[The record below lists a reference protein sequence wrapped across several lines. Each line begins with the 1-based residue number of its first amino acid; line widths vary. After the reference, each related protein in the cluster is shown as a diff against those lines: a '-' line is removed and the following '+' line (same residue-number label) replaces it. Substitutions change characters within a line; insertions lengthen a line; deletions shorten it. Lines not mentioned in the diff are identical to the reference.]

1 MKEKEAHPY
10 FRRKTPEELLRELH
24 DQKRGKL
31 KLYIGAA
38 PGVGKTYK
46 MLQDAHDLVKEGVDV
61 VVGYIEAHGR
71 HETKG
76 MIGNLEVIQRETVFY
91 KGKELQELDL
101 LAIVRRRP
109 KVVIIDELAHTNV
122 PTSRH
127 KKRFEDVSYLLN
139 QGISVMSAMNI
150 QHMESV
156 HDLVY
161 AITQVKVRET
171 VPDLFIQ
178 QADEIQLVD
187 VTPEQLQKR
196 LREGKIY
203 EVHKIEQCLQSF
215 FKLANLH
222 ALRELTLREVADEVD
237 GKLIHAHEI
246 GVTGICERILVCI
259 QYSETAKKLIR
270 RGWRMANRLKA
281 DLLLLHV
288 FTGEQTERQKAQIKE
303 WREFANRFHASLIV
317 EEAKKQKPAAV
328 IVNVAKQYRV
338 TQILLGQSART
349 RWEEIRKGSIVNT
362 IMRQTHNIDI
372 HIVSD
377 SAKQLQ

>member
-203 EVHKIEQCLQSF
+203 EVHKIEQSLQSF

-259 QYSETAKKLIR
+259 QYSETAEKLIR

-349 RWEEIRKGSIVNT
+349 RWEEIRKG
-362 IMRQTHNIDI
+362 
-372 HIVSD
+372 
-377 SAKQLQ
+377 

>member
-61 VVGYIEAHGR
+61 VVGYVEAHGR
-71 HETKG
+71 NETEA
-76 MIGNLEVIQRETVFY
+76 MIGNLEVIQKETIFY

-161 AITQVKVRET
+161 AVTQVKVRET

-203 EVHKIEQCLQSF
+203 EVHKIEQSLQSF

-246 GVTGICERILVCI
+246 GVTGIRERILVCI
-259 QYSETAKKLIR
+259 QYSGTAEKLIR

-288 FTGEQTERQKAQIKE
+288 LTGEQTERQKAQIKE
-303 WREFANRFHASLIV
+303 WQEFADRFHALLIV

-377 SAKQLQ
+377 SAKQ

>member
-46 MLQDAHDLVKEGVDV
+46 MLQDAHDLVKEGIDV

-71 HETKG
+71 HETKE
-76 MIGNLEVIQRETVFY
+76 MIGNLEVIERETVFY
-91 KGKELQELDL
+91 KGKELKELDL

-203 EVHKIEQCLQSF
+203 EVHKIEQSLQSF

-259 QYSETAKKLIR
+259 QYSGTAEKLIR

-303 WREFANRFHASLIV
+303 WREFADRFHASLIV
-317 EEAKKQKPAAV
+317 EEAKNQKPAAV

-338 TQILLGQSART
+338 TQILLGQ
-349 RWEEIRKGSIVNT
+349 
-362 IMRQTHNIDI
+362 
-372 HIVSD
+372 
-377 SAKQLQ
+377 

>member
-61 VVGYIEAHGR
+61 VVGYVEAHGR
-71 HETKG
+71 NETEA
-76 MIGNLEVIQRETVFY
+76 MIGNLEVIQKETIFY

-161 AITQVKVRET
+161 AVTQVKVRET

-203 EVHKIEQCLQSF
+203 EVHKIEQSLQSF

-222 ALRELTLREVADEVD
+222 ALRELTLREIADEVD
-237 GKLIHAHEI
+237 GKLIHSHEI
-246 GVTGICERILVCI
+246 GVTGICERILACI
-259 QYSETAKKLIR
+259 QYSETAEKLIR

-303 WREFANRFHASLIV
+303 WQEFADRFHASLIV

-377 SAKQLQ
+377 SAKQ